1 MVSWRQGA
9 WPESS
14 SQCVWNRPIIYSLT
28 HPRLSPPF
36 PCGHLPHILDITM
49 AMSLSCTPP
58 FPTHS
63 MLDPHHV
70 YSPRPNAFLHNG
82 FQCPT
87 ALSSHP
93 SASSCSFWSTSR
105 FTLEEPSEASVFH
118 MSLLARLPLF
128 SRVQLR
134 LGLALYPS
142 PHPHLL
148 PQL

>member
-28 HPRLSPPF
+28 RPRLSPFPF

-49 AMSLSCTPP
+49 AISLSCTPP

-70 YSPRPNAFLHNG
+70 YSPTPSCTMVSNVPL
-82 FQCPT
+82 
-87 ALSSHP
+87 LSQVIP
-93 SASSCSFWSTSR
+93 SASSCSFWSTSC
-105 FTLEEPSEASVFH
+105 FTLEEPSEAAAFH
-118 MSLLARLPLF
+118 VSLLARLPLIL
-128 SRVQLR
+128 RVQLR
-134 LGLALYPS
+134 LCLALYPS
-142 PHPHLL
+142 PHSHLL